1 LIYALLFTKSTSF
14 DFSKPLQAGIYS
26 FKSLNDGFL
35 QVNFAEQRKSP
46 ETLISDEKLND
57 FLVVLKTYIQE
68 MYNPDKAFLESADLK
83 Y

>member
-1 LIYALLFTKSTSF
+1 
-14 DFSKPLQAGIYS
+14 LQAGIYS

-68 MYNPDKAFLESADLK
+68 MYNPDNAFLESADLK